1 MKRTSVAISMAFVS
15 AAALLA
21 GTSPGMAGTIT
32 GSQWNTSAVI
42 YGGDTSSVN
51 GSNPGKNG
59 DSYIAAYSSSYGG
72 SAELAVIN
80 DAPGVTDAYAGTQG
94 NFGLLSNVSMS
105 FDTANY
111 SGVSGGEP
119 YAVLTIFDGS
129 GDYFDLVSADSSRSA
144 GDGINA
150 STNVGVWDFQTNNW
164 FNGITSYSTP
174 VPLGSLFATNDGNGV
189 TFGQTQ
195 AIVAW
200 ADMGQWGATGASG
213 TAYVNEMQV
222 SASDP
227 PTFPLFGVGFAL
239 LVAGVVRSR
248 RRGTA

>member
-1 MKRTSVAISMAFVS
+1 MKRSSVAISMAIVS
-15 AAALLA
+15 AATLLA
-21 GTSPGMAGTIT
+21 GTSPAMAGTIT
-32 GSQWNTSAVI
+32 GSQWNTPAVT
-42 YGGDTSSVN
+42 YGGDTSSGN
-51 GSNPGKNG
+51 DITPGTNG

-80 DAPGVTDAYAGTQG
+80 DASGVTDAYAGIQG

-129 GDYFDLVSADSSRSA
+129 GGYFDLISADSSRAA

-150 STNVGVWDFQTNNW
+150 STNVGVWDFLTNNW

-174 VPLGSLFATNDGNGV
+174 VPLGSLFATSDGNGV

-195 AIVAW
+195 AIFAW
-200 ADMGQWGATGASG
+200 ADMGQWGANGASG

-222 SASDP
+222 SASEP